1 MKWLHYL
8 MPVCIFLL
16 VCMLTGETTLSG
28 KMVFAAEPVNSAE
41 ESPEDIIFKKDEI
54 TEELQAMK
62 AFFEKM
68 KQDYDARFEVMQEKI
83 ATLEREKTELE
94 KKKMQREED
103 ALVAT
108 GADLKTPKTS
118 VKTEEEISLPPQTD
132 TTTSLS
138 PQTRPPSLAESMIT
152 PAGITDQPADTKAS
166 RWSPT
171 DPIYLWRGGQSFVD
185 ISFIGLFA
193 LAGSTSDDL
202 EELQVGA
209 HDPIQRGFT
218 VQNLEVAFEG
228 AIDPYFKGNAYIIFQ
243 IDREGESFL
252 EVEEAY
258 LTSLS
263 LPLNLQVKAG
273 HFFTE
278 FGRLNPTHPHV
289 WDFADQPL
297 VSGRFM
303 GPDGMRNPGAR
314 ISWLVPTPNYTELFF
329 TIQNSHGETVRSF
342 RFEGGDDGLHGVS
355 NAFEPDDLR
364 VRSMKD
370 LLYTPRIV
378 TAFDLTDEQ
387 TLMLG
392 ASAAFGP
399 NNTGRDKRTIVY
411 GTDVFWKWRSRFA
424 DRGFPFVTWQ
434 TEVMGRRFEAGQGD
448 PDEAPHGLPDE
459 VIHNW
464 GVYSQATWGFRKG
477 WVAGL
482 RGDYVDGERAAESPI
497 ESERWRLAPNLTFYP
512 SEFSK
517 IRLQYNYDRILGGER
532 ETEHSVFL
540 QFEFLLGAHG
550 AHKF

>member
-1 MKWLHYL
+1 MKWLYYL
-8 MPVCIFLL
+8 MPVCIVIFA
-16 VCMLTGETTLSG
+16 CILTGKSIISG
-28 KMVFAAEPVNSAE
+28 NMVFAE
-41 ESPEDIIFKKDEI
+41 ERVTGTVRSVEDINSKKDEI
-54 TEELQAMK
+54 TEQLQAMK
-62 AFFEKM
+62 AFFEQM
-68 KQDYDARFEVMQEKI
+68 KKDYDAKFEEMLSKI
-83 ATLEREKTELE
+83 TTLEREKEELE
-94 KKKMQREED
+94 IKMQRNEEMFI
-103 ALVAT
+103 VT
-108 GADLKTPKTS
+108 GADTKTS
-118 VKTEEEISLPPQTD
+118 VKPETEKPVMPQRDPIAD
-132 TTTSLS
+132 TPLS
-138 PQTRPPSLAESMIT
+138 TQSRLPSLAESMIT
-152 PAGITDQPADTKAS
+152 PAETTTG

-171 DPIYLWRGGQSFVD
+171 DPIYLWRSGQSFVD
-185 ISFIGLFA
+185 ISFIGLFS

-218 VQNLEVAFEG
+218 VQQLEMAFEG
-228 AIDPYFKGNAYIIFQ
+228 VIDPFFKGNAYIIFQ

-252 EVEEAY
+252 EIEEAY

-263 LPLNLQVKAG
+263 LPLNLQAKAG
-273 HFFTE
+273 TFFTE

-289 WDFADQPL
+289 WDFADAPL

-314 ISWLVPTPNYTELFF
+314 ISWLAPTPNYTELFF
-329 TIQNSHGETVRSF
+329 TVQNSHGETVRSF
-342 RFEGGDDGLHGVS
+342 RFEDGLHGRQ
-355 NAFEPDDLR
+355 AFDLDDDEMR

-399 NNTGRDKRTIVY
+399 NSTGRDKRTIIYGADVY
-411 GTDVFWKWRSRFA
+411 WKWKSRYS

-434 TEVMGRRFEAGQGD
+434 TEVMGRRFEAGPGD
-448 PDEAPHGLPDE
+448 PDPGDPVLPDE
-459 VIHNW
+459 VIRNW

-482 RGDYVDGERAAESPI
+482 RGDYVDGERFAESPL
-497 ESERWRLAPNLTFYP
+497 ESERWRLSPNLTFYP

-517 IRLQYNYDRILGGER
+517 IRLQYNYDRILGGEK